1 MQFCVFNLQSVVL
14 PQFFILKKTDNKYMA
29 KTRLQKQEML
39 RDISERISKAKS
51 IVFTEFD
58 SLGVKQN
65 EELRQKL
72 KAENSEYLVTKK
84 TLLELALKDKSV
96 EGFDPR
102 SVSGKLSVVFGYDDE
117 VAPAKIVD
125 EFKKNNPDTI
135 SFAGGI
141 LDHKFI
147 SASEVEALAK
157 LPSKQELY
165 AQIVGSLNAPVSG
178 FVNVLNGNLRGLVYA
193 LSAIKDKMNSES

>member
-1 MQFCVFNLQSVVL
+1 
-14 PQFFILKKTDNKYMA
+14 MA
-29 KTRLQKQEML
+29 KTKLQKQEML
-39 RDISERISKAKS
+39 RDIGERIGKAKS

-65 EELRQKL
+65 EELRNKL

-84 TLLELALKDKSV
+84 TLLELALKEKSV

-102 SVSGKLSVVFGYDDE
+102 SVEGKVSVVFGYEDE

-125 EFKKNNPDTI
+125 EFRKDNPDTI

-141 LDHKFI
+141 LDSKFI
-147 SASEVEALAK
+147 DAAGVEALAK

-165 AQIVGSLNAPVSG
+165 AKIVGSINAPVTG
-178 FVNVLNGNLRGLVYA
+178 FVNVLAGNLRGFVYA
-193 LSAIKDKMNSES
+193 LNAIKDKVNSDS